1 MTSMHEG
8 WAVALMDEAFGK
20 VEVTIR
26 ARKSIRMGYPILH
39 GHGSGLEFTHGKR
52 MADLGLQ

>member
-1 MTSMHEG
+1 MHEG